1 MIAARKRIEVIIR
14 VDVLQFLRRS
24 CIFPYRGEEGTS
36 PKIWIKTVEDA
47 IDSGLKFGLTQC
59 RHTKLTG
66 ACKKEERIHNV
77 VSSRNC

>member
-1 MIAARKRIEVIIR
+1 MPHIIAARKRIEVIIR
-14 VDVLQFLRRS
+14 VEVLQFLRRS

-36 PKIWIKTVEDA
+36 PKIWIKTVEEA

-66 ACKKEERIHNV
+66 ACNKKKQTK
-77 VSSRNC
+77 